1 MLDKRRQGAI
11 SVLLL
16 FLFLATAY
24 PAKAQSQPRP
34 IGPRHGQTIQRFS
47 NLFVNAPVVVRD
59 SKGEPVLNLTQS
71 NFRAYDNG
79 AGQIMRSPWHRQCIA
94 FRGNASD
101 SSVRHATSNLRAV
114 AHPGNAADAHD
125 RGSTCRQHRRWSA
138 GRVGVE
144 AGECVQ
150 ALECGSKPEARN
162 RIEERV
168 RPVVNRGDSRLIW
181 LPTTDKTCSRSVAH
195 DSARSLGVAPGRWLS
210 HRSPV
215 H

>member
-1 MLDKRRQGAI
+1 MLDKRRQGVI

-79 AGQIMRSPWHRQCIA
+79 AGQIMDPLGI
-94 FRGNASD
+94 GNASL
-101 SSVRHATSNLRAV
+101 SAAMQAIPPSATLPQTFGLSPIPGMPQTPTTEALRA
-114 AHPGNAADAHD
+114 GNIDVGALAVWVWKQA
-125 RGSTCRQHRRWSA
+125 SASRR
-138 GRVGVE
+138 
-144 AGECVQ
+144 
-150 ALECGSKPEARN
+150 
-162 RIEERV
+162 
-168 RPVVNRGDSRLIW
+168 
-181 LPTTDKTCSRSVAH
+181 
-195 DSARSLGVAPGRWLS
+195 
-210 HRSPV
+210 
-215 H
+215 